1 MNFFQFIFI
10 KLSILTRLRKKE
22 EDQRGRTRRR
32 GSEADGQEKGGSWF
46 KFRDKSDQ
54 SENGEQ
60 SRWFNKKREKS
71 HSTGSA
77 GVRSPS
83 NESVTSPPAKG
94 SKKEGKTGIVTGSLK
109 ISVTGLQSDKQGQ
122 GAAFCGTDL
131 DIPYI
136 EDATDSRTQKVQATT
151 KRVVL
156 RRLSQD
162 SDGKMLSC
170 EIHLPSIK
178 TSGTGGTDTLIYSP
192 GSSYRGNSPSDGVFF
207 GSGMSTP
214 SNPLS
219 PPPTIPTPM
228 VFSPPPSPLAVTP
241 TPQEKP
247 QADMNVSVET
257 KYLDPGGKG
266 THDVSLVLKP
276 VPSPSQRRPSPAE
289 STKTLV
295 NEPMQD
301 ISATSQEK
309 KTDPRPSYPLK
320 RVKDTP
326 LAMSSLSL
334 PSESNGGSRLSAFNP
349 DCRSKTENLERLL
362 TEVEKSGSDH
372 GSNTSLG
379 GREVKKYIRRRYTDS
394 RHPTTELPDVRGG
407 MSDLPS
413 VRDPPVR
420 KSKSKEVVSLAPE
433 PQLEGERSPS
443 IAERPSYKRWQMSTS
458 KNSSESD
465 SYV

>member
-1 MNFFQFIFI
+1 
-10 KLSILTRLRKKE
+10 L
-22 EDQRGRTRRR
+22 
-32 GSEADGQEKGGSWF
+32 
-46 KFRDKSDQ
+46 
-54 SENGEQ
+54 
-60 SRWFNKKREKS
+60 
-71 HSTGSA
+71 
-77 GVRSPS
+77 RSPS

-94 SKKEGKTGIVTGSLK
+94 SKKDGKSGIVTGSLK
-109 ISVTGLQSDKQGQ
+109 INVTGLQSDKQGQ
-122 GAAFCGTDL
+122 GPAFHGTEL

-136 EDATDSRTQKVQATT
+136 EDASDTRPTKMHTT

-241 TPQEKP
+241 TPGVRSQHNV
-247 QADMNVSVET
+247 NVSVET
-257 KYLDPGGKG
+257 KYLDPGGRG
-266 THDVSLVLKP
+266 PQDVSLVLKP
-276 VPSPSQRRPSPAE
+276 VPSHSQRRPSPAE

-295 NEPMQD
+295 NEPMPD
-301 ISATSQEK
+301 ISVSSEEK
-309 KTDPRPSYPLK
+309 LDKRISPKPYDLR
-320 RVKDTP
+320 RVKDTS

-334 PSESNGGSRLSAFNP
+334 PSETNGGNRLSAFNP
-349 DCRSKTENLERLL
+349 DCRSKTENLDRLL
-362 TEVEKSGSDH
+362 TEVERTGSDH
-372 GSNTSLG
+372 GSNSSLG

-394 RHPTTELPDVRGG
+394 RHPTTELPDVRDGI
-407 MSDLPS
+407 SDLPS

-420 KSKSKEVVSLAPE
+420 KSKSKEVVSLAAE
-433 PQLEGERSPS
+433 PQLDGERSPS

>member
-1 MNFFQFIFI
+1 
-10 KLSILTRLRKKE
+10 
-22 EDQRGRTRRR
+22 
-32 GSEADGQEKGGSWF
+32 
-46 KFRDKSDQ
+46 
-54 SENGEQ
+54 
-60 SRWFNKKREKS
+60 
-71 HSTGSA
+71 
-77 GVRSPS
+77 
-83 NESVTSPPAKG
+83 
-94 SKKEGKTGIVTGSLK
+94 
-109 ISVTGLQSDKQGQ
+109 
-122 GAAFCGTDL
+122 
-131 DIPYI
+131 
-136 EDATDSRTQKVQATT
+136 
-151 KRVVL
+151 
-156 RRLSQD
+156 
-162 SDGKMLSC
+162 MLSC

-178 TSGTGGTDTLIYSP
+178 ASGTGGTDTLIYSP
-192 GSSYRGNSPSDGVFF
+192 GSSCRGASPTDGVFF

-241 TPQEKP
+241 TPHDKMQH
-247 QADMNVSVET
+247 DVNVSVET

-266 THDVSLVLKP
+266 TQDVSLVLKP
-276 VPSPSQRRPSPAE
+276 VPSASQRRPSPAE

-295 NEPMQD
+295 NEPTPE
-301 ISATSQEK
+301 INVSSEEK
-309 KTDPRPSYPLK
+309 KTSPKPYALR
-320 RVKDTP
+320 RVKDTS

-334 PSESNGGSRLSAFNP
+334 PSETNGGNRLSAFNP
-349 DCRSKTENLERLL
+349 EMRSKTENLERLL
-362 TEVEKSGSDH
+362 TEVERSSSDQ

-407 MSDLPS
+407 LSDLPS

-433 PQLEGERSPS
+433 PKLDGDRSPS

-465 SYV
+465 SFV

>member
-1 MNFFQFIFI
+1 
-10 KLSILTRLRKKE
+10 
-22 EDQRGRTRRR
+22 
-32 GSEADGQEKGGSWF
+32 
-46 KFRDKSDQ
+46 
-54 SENGEQ
+54 
-60 SRWFNKKREKS
+60 
-71 HSTGSA
+71 
-77 GVRSPS
+77 
-83 NESVTSPPAKG
+83 
-94 SKKEGKTGIVTGSLK
+94 
-109 ISVTGLQSDKQGQ
+109 
-122 GAAFCGTDL
+122 
-131 DIPYI
+131 
-136 EDATDSRTQKVQATT
+136 
-151 KRVVL
+151 
-156 RRLSQD
+156 LSQD

-192 GSSYRGNSPSDGVFF
+192 GSSYRGNSPSDGAFF

-241 TPQEKP
+241 TPQNRSEH
-247 QADMNVSVET
+247 DVNVSVET

-266 THDVSLVLKP
+266 AHDVSLVLKP
-276 VPSPSQRRPSPAE
+276 VPQHSQRRPSPAE

-295 NEPMQD
+295 NEPMPD
-301 ISATSQEK
+301 ISVSSEEK
-309 KTDPRPSYPLK
+309 KTSPKPYALK
-320 RVKDTP
+320 RVKDTS

-334 PSESNGGSRLSAFNP
+334 PSETNGANRLSAFNP

-362 TEVEKSGSDH
+362 TEVERSGSDH

-379 GREVKKYIRRRYTDS
+379 GRLVKPYIRRRYTDS

-407 MSDLPS
+407 LSEIPS

-433 PQLEGERSPS
+433 PQLDGERSPS

>member
-1 MNFFQFIFI
+1 M
-10 KLSILTRLRKKE
+10 LRFATDYVHE
-22 EDQRGRTRRR
+22 
-32 GSEADGQEKGGSWF
+32 
-46 KFRDKSDQ
+46 
-54 SENGEQ
+54 
-60 SRWFNKKREKS
+60 
-71 HSTGSA
+71 
-77 GVRSPS
+77 
-83 NESVTSPPAKG
+83 
-94 SKKEGKTGIVTGSLK
+94 KTGITFSSAHEVK
-109 ISVTGLQSDKQGQ
+109 DI
-122 GAAFCGTDL
+122 L
-131 DIPYI
+131 D
-136 EDATDSRTQKVQATT
+136 
-151 KRVVL
+151 
-156 RRLSQD
+156 
-162 SDGKMLSC
+162 
-170 EIHLPSIK
+170 SIK
-178 TSGTGGTDTLIYSP
+178 TDL
-192 GSSYRGNSPSDGVFF
+192 NKL
-207 GSGMSTP
+207 M
-214 SNPLS
+214 
-219 PPPTIPTPM
+219 
-228 VFSPPPSPLAVTP
+228 
-241 TPQEKP
+241 
-247 QADMNVSVET
+247 
-257 KYLDPGGKG
+257 
-266 THDVSLVLKP
+266 
-276 VPSPSQRRPSPAE
+276 
-289 STKTLV
+289 
-295 NEPMQD
+295 
-301 ISATSQEK
+301 K
-309 KTDPRPSYPLK
+309 KTDSRPSYPLK